1 MHTGMTDA
9 RKASP
14 MSKHACV
21 AQLTELKNGERGVSI
36 GEENL
41 FLNVEYK
48 EPTWRFRLIDLHG
61 GHHPRTAW
69 IKAKDPGDL
78 RSSFKAKIL
87 RSILKTEYK
96 DKGSQVLELVIGV
109 VQDHEQKWKPPNEET
124 EAEETYNED
133 VTSKANEIIEKGDIF
148 QFINDEAAKI
158 HAGDRDL
165 IRLEWVSALSGPLS
179 FIPINTWVIGRSG
192 KGKSHAKYTIIQ
204 LLPKELYQVFTSASP
219 LSLFYF
225 IKHKGKTALDGIVL
239 YIDEV
244 EASKYAIPMLRT
256 LTSQTKILP
265 RHLSVHEAEVLD
277 LKILGKRTVWFT
289 SIKTFGSEQ
298 IKNRFIHANPDE
310 TIEQDDRVF
319 DLQDRMYRR
328 GEPQHNFHVAKALA
342 HTIVED
348 TKDLKVTI
356 PYRIDWPFKERRH
369 LYPIFLSFI
378 QVTCKIHYKRRK
390 RDQEDRLVAS
400 EEDFNRAKDLW
411 HTFEETIVKRV
422 SGSAL
427 TVLEHIQGE
436 PTLAKTHAELSREI
450 PLSTRQISNLC
461 DQLQDEGLVN
471 AQKRG
476 TEKGRPAWEYWRAA
490 QPTVA
495 NIEMIYGNS
504 EMPVESSSC
513 PSNNVEKRPTTLFE
527 SRFQNSKNPKVLD

>member
-1 MHTGMTDA
+1 MNVMAD
-9 RKASP
+9 
-14 MSKHACV
+14 SKQRV
-21 AQLTELKNGERGVSI
+21 LAQLTELKNGERGVSI

-61 GHHPRTAW
+61 GYHPRTAW
-69 IKAKDPGDL
+69 IRTKDPCDL

-87 RSILKTEYK
+87 RDILKAECK
-96 DKGSQVLELVIGV
+96 DEDPHVLELVIGV

-124 EAEETYNED
+124 EAEETYDED
-133 VTSKANEIIEKGDIF
+133 VVRIANEILEKGDIF
-148 QFINDEAAKI
+148 QFINEEATKL
-158 HAGDRDL
+158 HAGDGDL

-225 IKHKGKTALDGIVL
+225 LKHRSKTALDGIVL

-265 RHLSVHEAEVLD
+265 RHLSVHEAEILD
-277 LKILGKRTVWFT
+277 LKIHGKRTVWFT
-289 SIKTFGSEQ
+289 SVKTFGSEQ

-319 DLQDRMYRR
+319 DLQDRMYRC
-328 GEPQHNFHVAKALA
+328 GEPQYSFHVAKALA

-348 TKDLKVTI
+348 TKDLKVAI

-378 QVTCKIHYKRRK
+378 QVICKIHYKLRK
-390 RDQEDRLVAS
+390 RDQKGRLVAT

-411 HTFEETIVKRV
+411 HAFEETIVKRV

-427 TVLEHIQGE
+427 TVLEHIRAE

-461 DQLQDEGLVN
+461 DQLQDEGLIN

-476 TEKGRPAWEYWRAA
+476 SEKGRPAWEYWLAP

-495 NIEMIYGNS
+495 DIKMIFGNS

-513 PSNNVEKRPTTLFE
+513 AL
-527 SRFQNSKNPKVLD
+527 NSVKNEQLHYLRVVSKIRKTPRC